1 MSYDSLLALFPPIG
15 PVEMVIIA
23 GVGLLVF
30 GKKLPDVGRSLG
42 KGIVEFKN
50 GLKGVQDDID
60 SASETP
66 IKPDDSTDI
75 SDNSDQ

>member
-1 MSYDSLLALFPPIG
+1 MSYDILLAFFPQFG
-15 PVEMVIIA
+15 PFEMIVIA

-66 IKPDDSTDI
+66 TKPDDSTDM